1 MIDRLQV
8 GCASKV
14 HTLQPVFYLLCPA
27 GPILQYGSR
36 RSNPYLG
43 GIETHICHMADGG
56 FGVAEAVLPAK
67 KTPPALPGVF
77 AYALRP

>member
-1 MIDRLQV
+1 MRFQGAYIAA
-8 GCASKV
+8 G
-14 HTLQPVFYLLCPA
+14 FYLPCPA
-27 GPILQYGSR
+27 GSILQYGSR

-43 GIETHICHMADGG
+43 DIETPICHMADGG
-56 FGVAEAVLPAK
+56 FGVAEAVLTAK

>member
-1 MIDRLQV
+1 MHFKSAYIAAGFLFALPGR
-8 GCASKV
+8 V
-14 HTLQPVFYLLCPA
+14 HIAVRSQ
-27 GPILQYGSR
+27 

-43 GIETHICHMADGG
+43 GIETPICHMADGG